1 VRKHRPE
8 PTNTRY
14 AQSRT
19 AAKKPSFK
27 TKSKC
32 TLLCDSRDRL
42 KLDHLQNVLDLL
54 SYYMIHI
61 GLTVTFLSIRH

>member
-1 VRKHRPE
+1 MDRSQQIPDMHKAELLP
-8 PTNTRY
+8 
-14 AQSRT
+14 
-19 AAKKPSFK
+19 KKPSFK

-61 GLTVTFLSIRH
+61 GLTVTCLSSRH